1 MYSTGI
7 PVSLSHPCDV
17 TDDTFILNDTSLSL
31 GHTHSLFFLNYE
43 ICSTVIMWIP
53 THLYVLLLQ
62 EHPLLRESAGI
73 LQDAW
78 WENRKGKQTSS
89 SDNFISFF
97 FFFFCFMGRG
107 MTEWRIIPSL
117 GPNLSKWGHN
127 RWQNGDSK
135 QQQSVSSSQRGYLGL
150 CCWKHVA
157 LIAVKSLARKSS
169 FSVAHTGKF
178 M

>member
-1 MYSTGI
+1 MYSTSI

-53 THLYVLLLQ
+53 THLFVLLLQ

-89 SDNFISFF
+89 SDHFIFF
-97 FFFFCFMGRG
+97 FLFFSVLWVE
-107 MTEWRIIPSL
+107 EWQNEGLSHHWDQICPSEDTTDDRIVTLNSS
-117 GPNLSKWGHN
+117 NLS
-127 RWQNGDSK
+127 RPASM
-135 QQQSVSSSQRGYLGL
+135 V
-150 CCWKHVA
+150 
-157 LIAVKSLARKSS
+157 I
-169 FSVAHTGKF
+169 
-178 M
+178 